1 MVDSGKEPEWW
12 GRSAPAESNWALWA
26 SAEKGHGGAGRGGH
40 GTGWGQVVFGGHLGK
55 GKFQSEAG
63 ERPRPVRAINGEEEA
78 RWALCAVSTRMHYH
92 KWEKVSGVCR
102 QPELLV
108 KGEVLTLD
116 AELEGYWEIDV
127 GI

>member
-1 MVDSGKEPEWW
+1 MEGLGGEVMRLAG
-12 GRSAPAESNWALWA
+12 GRWFLEATW
-26 SAEKGHGGAGRGGH
+26 
-40 GTGWGQVVFGGHLGK
+40 GK

-92 KWEKVSGVCR
+92 KWEKVSGVCC

-108 KGEVLTLD
+108 KGEVLKLD